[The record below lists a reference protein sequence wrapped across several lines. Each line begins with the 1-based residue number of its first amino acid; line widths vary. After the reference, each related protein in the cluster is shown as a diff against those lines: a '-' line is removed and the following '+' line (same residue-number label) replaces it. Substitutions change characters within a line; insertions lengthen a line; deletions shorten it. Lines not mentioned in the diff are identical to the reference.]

1 MTETLRI
8 LVDIVDY
15 MFFILCFV
23 FFYLAIKKCFWKGE
37 KSKLKFFFLTFVTY
51 PFFCILLALEI
62 SFVLGY
68 VFTGSDSLDPLDI
81 FGTDGMIIYSGTASI
96 IYFFIILLCARI
108 MGKWLR
114 LKSKAPMLYLYLM
127 FNTFFIFQFRG
138 GSSQAFS
145 NINADYVFD
154 IAAGLVSIL
163 LLVIFY
169 RVNVLEFAKLPI
181 EEMEINWKVFILPP
195 AVFVVIYAAF
205 SVAISYVD
213 NVMVIFTEC
222 GYSVAIVILF
232 IWAFYVII
240 KNMQATYAVKTLS
253 VEVMEALAH
262 TIDAK
267 DEYTKGHSVRVAKYS
282 RMLAEKLGLSPKDCE
297 SVYYMALLH
306 DIGKI
311 GVPNSIINSKTRL
324 TDEEFA
330 VIKKHPGLGYD
341 ILSEIKSRPDLSTGA
356 RWHHERFDGKGY
368 PDKKSGEEIPYFA
381 RIIAV
386 ADSYDAMTSNRS
398 YRSYLSQEAVR
409 LEIEKNSGTQF
420 DRDVAR
426 CMLDVIDEDKEYKL
440 HE

>member
-1 MTETLRI
+1 MTAMA
-8 LVDIVDY
+8 IVLIVMGWD
-15 MFFILCFV
+15 
-23 FFYLAIKKCFWKGE
+23 
-37 KSKLKFFFLTFVTY
+37 
-51 PFFCILLALEI
+51 EI
-62 SFVLGY
+62 YATGQFPSFSTVKWI
-68 VFTGSDSLDPLDI
+68 I
-81 FGTDGMIIYSGTASI
+81 FGMLTSGL
-96 IYFFIILLCARI
+96 YFLFILLCAFFV
-108 MGKWLR
+108 GKWFR
-114 LKSKAPMLYLYLM
+114 LKSKAPLLFLLLM
-127 FNTFFIFQFRG
+127 FNTYFIFQFRG
-138 GSSQAFS
+138 DQSLIA
-145 NINADYVFD
+145 IDANAYYGFD
-154 IAAGLVSIL
+154 IVSNVISL
-163 LLVIFY
+163 LLLWDFY
-169 RVNVLEFAKLPI
+169 RLDVREFANLPI
-181 EEMEINWKVFILPP
+181 DEMEIDWKVFLFPPTLFLILYATF
-195 AVFVVIYAAF
+195 AVAFEGIKNTAVIYTGSVF
-205 SVAISYVD
+205 SVAI
-213 NVMVIFTEC
+213 
-222 GYSVAIVILF
+222 GILF

-240 KNMQATYAVKTLS
+240 KNMKATHEVKILS

-311 GVPNSIINSKTRL
+311 GVPNSIINSKTKL

-356 RWHHERFDGKGY
+356 RWHHERLDGKGY

-398 YRSYLSQEAVR
+398 YRGYLSQEAVR

>member
-1 MTETLRI
+1 MTETLKVIDDVTTDIFLI
-8 LVDIVDY
+8 LY
-15 MFFILCFV
+15 FV
-23 FFYLAIKKCFWKGE
+23 LFYLSLKK
-37 KSKLKFFFLTFVTY
+37 FFLTEKKSKVKLFLITVFTY
-51 PFFCILLALEI
+51 PLFTFSTAWAICYYLLGWEKVRAAGQI
-62 SFVLGY
+62 SGISPVK
-68 VFTGSDSLDPLDI
+68 
-81 FGTDGMIIYSGTASI
+81 MIIFSMTVSGT
-96 IYFFIILLCARI
+96 FFLFILLCTFFVGR
-108 MGKWLR
+108 WFR
-114 LKSKAPMLYLYLM
+114 LKSKAPLLFLFLM
-127 FNTFFIFQFRG
+127 FNTFFVFQFRG
-138 GSSQAFS
+138 DSRLAA
-145 NINADYVFD
+145 IDANAYYGFD
-154 IAAGLVSIL
+154 IVSNVVSL
-163 LLVIFY
+163 LLLWDFY
-169 RVNVLEFAKLPI
+169 RLDVREFANLPI
-181 EEMEINWKVFILPP
+181 DEMEIDWKVFLFPPTLFLILY
-195 AVFVVIYAAF
+195 ATFALAFEGIKNTAVIYTGSVF
-205 SVAISYVD
+205 SVAI
-213 NVMVIFTEC
+213 
-222 GYSVAIVILF
+222 GILF

-240 KNMQATYAVKTLS
+240 KNMQATHDVKTLS

-398 YRSYLSQEAVR
+398 YRGYLSQEAVR